1 MGAPLAVHFLVVV
14 VAVIGSFAVDE
25 DPAKVCI
32 NKSSSFSLEDPPP
45 PLLFT
50 SPRSPHPPSLLHML
64 VEFHGG
70 RDLRGDVLEVN
81 SWWLF

>member
-32 NKSSSFSLEDPPP
+32 NKSSSFFLADPPSSLHLTALSSP
-45 PLLFT
+45 PKSFAYA
-50 SPRSPHPPSLLHML
+50 
-64 VEFHGG
+64 GG
-70 RDLRGDVLEVN
+70 VP
-81 SWWLF
+81 WWS